1 MLIEPINIKKIS
13 SLLLVAF
20 ISYSNT
26 LHTQTTSY
34 IDYQSPFHPTLSDG
48 PMVVSQNELSSDVG
62 IEVIKSGGNAVD
74 AAVAVG
80 FSLAVTLPRAGNLGG
95 GGFMLIYLKEQNEIL
110 AIDYRGQSPS
120 ELEGNQIFGV
130 ELPKDYDQANRD
142 IVRYGYKASTVP
154 GTVSGLLLAHAQFG
168 KLPLDEVM
176 KPAID
181 QAVKGINV
189 SFDLEQAIA
198 SAPQLSWDDESRGI
212 YFNDGKPLQEGSI
225 MQRPDLAKTMTLISE
240 NGSKG
245 FYEGEVAKKIVES
258 MSNNGGNI
266 TIEDLQNYK
275 ARFSQPIG
283 VNYRGNKVYTH
294 GPPSGGGIVLLT
306 ALKVLEYFDL
316 GQIGNNSA
324 LTYHL
329 LAEALRRGHNN
340 RSHHVGDPSFYN
352 VPYEDLMSDERIR
365 EFAKSI
371 SLKKAS
377 SAREI
382 KPLEII
388 QESKNTTHYSIVD
401 EDGNAVSNTYTL
413 GYSFGSGVTIPGTGI
428 LMNNQMNNFAYQHG
442 NKKIEGRGA
451 SPGNK
456 YEPGK
461 RPMSTMAPTI
471 VFDEN
476 DKLFLITGSPG
487 GKLIPAAIL
496 RLVTGVIDFDLNI
509 GEATMLPRIHKDW
522 PYRGIDYESNV
533 SSDTLN
539 LLKKIGHKVEPSKT
553 MGSTQSILIIEDKNH
568 GYSDLRRPNAGV
580 SYIE

>member
-1 MLIEPINIKKIS
+1 MKYIS
-13 SLLLVAF
+13 SLFLVVI
-20 ISYSNT
+20 ISISNV
-26 LHTQTTSY
+26 LQSQTSY
-34 IDYQSPFHPTLSDG
+34 IDYQSPFHPIISDG
-48 PMVVSQNELSSDVG
+48 PMVVSQNHLSSELG
-62 IEVIKSGGNAVD
+62 IEIIKKGGNAID

-110 AIDYRGQSPS
+110 TIDYRGQSPS
-120 ELEGNQIFGV
+120 KLQANQIFGI
-130 ELPKDYDQANRD
+130 ELPRDYDKADRD

-154 GTVSGLLLAHAQFG
+154 GTVSGLLLAHAEFG
-168 KLPLDEVM
+168 KLPLSEVM

-181 QAVKGINV
+181 QAMNGIDV

-198 SAPQLSWDDESRGI
+198 SAPQLSWDDESRKI
-212 YFNDGKPLQEGSI
+212 YLNDGKPLREGSV
-225 MQRPDLAKTMTLISE
+225 MKRPDLAKTMSLISE
-240 NGSKG
+240 NGIKG
-245 FYEGEVAKKIVES
+245 FYSGEVAEKISSS
-258 MSNNGGNI
+258 MTNNGGSI

-283 VNYRGNKVYTH
+283 VNYRGKKVFTH

-316 GQIGNNSA
+316 GKIGNNSA

-340 RSHHVGDPSFYN
+340 RSHHVGDPSHYH
-352 VPYEDLMSDERIR
+352 VPYDDLMSDQRIKD
-365 EFAKSI
+365 FAKSI

-377 SAREI
+377 SAKEV
-382 KPLEII
+382 KPLEVI
-388 QESKNTTHYSIVD
+388 QESKNTTHYSIID
-401 EDGNAVSNTYTL
+401 ADGNAVSNTYTL

-428 LMNNQMNNFAYQHG
+428 LMNNQMNNFAYQYG
-442 NKKIEGRGA
+442 SKKIEGRGA

-456 YEPGK
+456 YAPGK

-476 DKLFLITGSPG
+476 DNVLLVTGSPG

-522 PYRGIDYESNV
+522 PYRGIDYESSI
-533 SSDTLN
+533 SSDSLN
-539 LLKKIGHKVEPSKT
+539 LLKKMGHKIEPSKT
-553 MGSTQSILIIEDKNH
+553 MGSTQSIHISEGKNH
-568 GYSDLRRPNAGV
+568 GYADLRRPNAAV
-580 SYIE
+580 SYINN